1 VLFHG
6 EAVYGAAYSPDGAR
20 IATAG
25 GDGTVKIWDA
35 ATGALV
41 RELRDEAKTR
51 YAAVATSPDGR
62 LVAAIDTRGDVANL
76 WDAATG
82 ERLAEIRNDAS
93 EFPALA
99 FSADGRWLATTGGD
113 DVRLFD
119 VHARKRAVT
128 LRGPRVRG
136 LAFDPTGPRLLT
148 GAATGDAAIWAIPS
162 GARIQHLRD
171 VRDPVEVVAYSPDGR
186 LVAAGTRDGAV
197 QVWRAASGE
206 LQSQLVPRR
215 SNITAI
221 EFDRTSGLVLA
232 AGADGTVVVAD
243 AALGTPSAVLDAQ
256 QGVLVAHFDPSSRT
270 RLGQRAVPGRRR
282 HGPHRLPDL
291 ARVGRRRVRRPTGD
305 HAFSRARRGRFGVS
319 HPGSLASPRLSELRT
334 RWLRNRAFATEYA
347 SAREGGFPVGGFS
360 GSLRG
365 LSA

>member
-1 VLFHG
+1 VIATLGWGSAWSLAFF
-6 EAVYGAAYSPDGAR
+6 GAR
-20 IATAG
+20 LLAIYG
-25 GDGTVKIWDA
+25 PDH
-35 ATGALV
+35 ALP
-41 RELRDEAKTR
+41 E
-51 YAAVATSPDGR
+51 GQ
-62 LVAAIDTRGDVANL
+62 
-76 WDAATG
+76 
-82 ERLAEIRNDAS
+82 
-93 EFPALA
+93 
-99 FSADGRWLATTGGD
+99 ADHYG
-113 DVRLFD
+113 
-119 VHARKRAVT
+119 
-128 LRGPRVRG
+128 
-136 LAFDPTGPRLLT
+136 PTGRRLLT

-305 HAFSRARRGRFGVS
+305 HAFSRARRGGASRFIGV
-319 HPGSLASPRLSELRT
+319 ASPVRASDTLAAQPRVCHGVRQCPRGGLSR
-334 RWLRNRAFATEYA
+334 
-347 SAREGGFPVGGFS
+347 
-360 GSLRG
+360 RG
-365 LSA
+365 LSRVS